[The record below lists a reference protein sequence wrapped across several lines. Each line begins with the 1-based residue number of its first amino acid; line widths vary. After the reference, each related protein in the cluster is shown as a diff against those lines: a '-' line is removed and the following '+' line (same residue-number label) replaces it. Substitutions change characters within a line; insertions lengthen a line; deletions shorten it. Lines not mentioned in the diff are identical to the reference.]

1 MIGNSI
7 LFLHEYIYVTIYY
20 RVVRT
25 QKEKR
30 VVELK
35 VSDVQSLYPNRGIS
49 DAVIDFYV
57 RYCKVHT
64 SGDNSL
70 INSVYKC
77 LGSCHLRHLLALQL
91 VL

>member
-1 MIGNSI
+1 MNS
-7 LFLHEYIYVTIYY
+7 FTLH
-20 RVVRT
+20 RVVKA

-57 RYCKVHT
+57 RYVK
-64 SGDNSL
+64 L
-70 INSVYKC
+70 
-77 LGSCHLRHLLALQL
+77 
-91 VL
+91 